1 MAHEPTPTIHLE
13 FTRAATRAPA
23 ARTLLRHS
31 DADTPLVEQPLR
43 LVSCDLPE
51 KGSYAGRPE
60 TAQRRLDECRARL
73 KGGFYRGVLPKGL
86 RNHLI
91 DKLDESAAARHI
103 AAGERASAEFDALLE
118 RRLLR
123 DDGSRRELAVMPCG
137 ERIDR
142 RGRLLAYLAPHFGDE
157 PLPSRGDAR
166 RRTLNLE
173 MIASGWAAFFPIHPS
188 LPSNAD
194 LALAVDEA
202 ETAWRKKRGAW
213 DEFGRGLLL
222 GYEYRACIK
231 LAAAQSPE
239 EGANAAFERGCIDL
253 RDGHDVGLHGWWDV
267 PPPFRLWYWQH
278 DAQRARADLCSS

>member
-1 MAHEPTPTIHLE
+1 MASEPTAIVHLE
-13 FTRAATRAPA
+13 FTRAATRGPA
-23 ARTLLRHS
+23 ARKLLRHS

-51 KGSYAGRPE
+51 KSGHAGRPE
-60 TAQRRLDECRARL
+60 TAQRKLDECRARL

-91 DKLDESAAARHI
+91 DKLDDGAAARHI

-123 DDGSRRELAVMPCG
+123 DDGSRRALAVLPCG
-137 ERIDR
+137 ERVDR
-142 RGRLLAYLAPHFGDE
+142 ESRLLAYLAPLFEGE

-173 MIASGWAAFFPIHPS
+173 MIAGGWAALFLVHPS

-194 LALAVDEA
+194 LALAVAEA
-202 ETAWRKKRGAW
+202 ETAWRKKRGVW
-213 DEFGRGLLL
+213 DEFGRDLLL
-222 GYEYRACIK
+222 GHEYRACIR
-231 LAAAQSPE
+231 LAAADTPE
-239 EGANAAFERGCIDL
+239 DGASAAFRRGCIDL
-253 RDGHDVGLHGWWDV
+253 RDGHDVGPHGWWDV
-267 PPPFRLWYWQH
+267 PPPFRLWYWLD
-278 DAQRARADLCSS
+278 DAKARADLGLR